1 LPARLLDRFDAVF
14 FDNDGIL
21 VDTEPLFL
29 EATREILATVGV
41 EVTADDY
48 HEISMRKGGTV
59 FDLATEQGISDAE
72 ILQLREIRGRRYSEL
87 IRAGV
92 RVLDGVVQTMEALQG
107 HRPSAIVTSSARDHF
122 DEIHAQTG
130 LVPYFEFVLTAADYK
145 HHKPHPEGYLAAAAK
160 MGVDPARSLVIE
172 DTERGLVSARAAG
185 MECVVIP
192 NALTVGA
199 NFEGALARLDSMAA
213 LPELFGLV

>member
-1 LPARLLDRFDAVF
+1 MRDRFDAIF

-41 EVTADDY
+41 VVTADDY

-59 FDLATEQGISDAE
+59 FDLATAQGISDDE
-72 ILQLREIRGRRYSEL
+72 ILRLREVRGRRYSEL
-87 IRAGV
+87 IHAGI
-92 RVLDGVVQTMEALQG
+92 RVLGGVVETMDAL
-107 HRPSAIVTSSARDHF
+107 RNVLPTAIVTSSDRGHF

-130 LVPYFEFVLTAADYK
+130 LVPYFEFVLTPDDYVQ
-145 HHKPHPEGYLAAAAK
+145 HKPHPDGYLAAAK
-160 MGVDPARSLVIE
+160 RMDVDPARSLVIE

-185 MECVVIP
+185 MECIVIP
-192 NALTVGA
+192 NALTESA
-199 NFEGALARLDSMAA
+199 DFTGALARLDSMHA
-213 LPELFGLV
+213 LPGLLGVA

>member
-1 LPARLLDRFDAVF
+1 LLDRFDAVF

-41 EVTADDY
+41 EVTAADY

-59 FDLATEQGISDAE
+59 FDLASEQGISDDE
-72 ILQLREIRGRRYSEL
+72 ILRLRGIRGQRYSEL

-92 RVLDGVVQTMEALQG
+92 RVLDGVVGTMEALQS
-107 HRPSAIVTSSARDHF
+107 HRPSAIVTSSAQDHF
-122 DEIHAQTG
+122 DEIHSQTG
-130 LVPYFEFVLTAADYK
+130 LIPYFEFVLTAADYK
-145 HHKPHPEGYLAAAAK
+145 RHKPHPEGYLAAAAK

-192 NALTVGA
+192 NALTASA
-199 NFEGALARLDSMAA
+199 NFEGALARLDSMEA
-213 LPELFGLV
+213 LPELLGLA

>member
-1 LPARLLDRFDAVF
+1 LRDRFDAIF

-41 EVTADDY
+41 VVTAEDY

-59 FDLATEQGISDAE
+59 FDLATAQGISDDE
-72 ILQLREIRGRRYSEL
+72 ILRLREVRGRRYSEL
-87 IRAGV
+87 IHAGI
-92 RVLDGVVQTMEALQG
+92 RVLDGVVETMDAL
-107 HRPSAIVTSSARDHF
+107 RNVLPTAIVTSSDRGHF

-130 LVPYFEFVLTAADYK
+130 LVPYFEFVLTPDDYAQ
-145 HHKPHPEGYLAAAAK
+145 HKPHPDGYLAAAK
-160 MGVDPARSLVIE
+160 RMDVDPARSLVIE

-185 MECVVIP
+185 MECIVIP
-192 NALTVGA
+192 NALTESA
-199 NFEGALARLDSMAA
+199 DFTGALARLDSMHA
-213 LPELFGLV
+213 LPGLLGVA